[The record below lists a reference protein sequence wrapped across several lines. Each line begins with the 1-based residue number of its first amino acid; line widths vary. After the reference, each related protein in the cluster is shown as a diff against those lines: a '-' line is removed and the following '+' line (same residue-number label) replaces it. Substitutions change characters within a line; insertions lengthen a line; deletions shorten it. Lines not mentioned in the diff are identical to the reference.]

1 MKKLFFALCMMSPLL
16 LQAATMG
23 PDELVKQTSE
33 KVLSTLEKNKALYDK
48 EPDRIYQLVDDII
61 LPHLDFVAMSKLAL
75 GKNWNQATSDQQT
88 RFTEAFKS
96 MLIRTYSKSLTEYA
110 GQKIEYLPYR
120 PADASKMTTE
130 VSSRILQANGPAIPI
145 DYRLRFKDDAWKV
158 FDITIDGISLVTNY
172 RNSFAGDIRAVGMDG
187 LIDKLNAKL
196 ADKAGGPPETAPKPA
211 KGSPLLPCNAG
222 RAVSNCQ
229 VSSIT

>member
-1 MKKLFFALCMMSPLL
+1 MKKFAFVLAMMLPLW
-16 LQAATMG
+16 LQAAPMG
-23 PDELVKQTSE
+23 PEELVRTTTE
-33 KVLSTLEKNKALYDK
+33 KVLSTLEKNRGLYDK

-75 GKNWNQATSDQQT
+75 GKNWNQASAEQQT

-120 PADASKMTTE
+120 PADPGKMTTE
-130 VSSRILQANGPAIPI
+130 VSSRILQSNGPAIPI
-145 DYRLRFKDDAWKV
+145 DYRLRLKDDAWKV
-158 FDITIDGISLVTNY
+158 YDITIDGISLVTNY

-196 ADKAGGPPETAPKPA
+196 ADKAGDQSDTAAKPA
-211 KGSPLLPCNAG
+211 K
-222 RAVSNCQ
+222 
-229 VSSIT
+229 SSS

>member
-75 GKNWNQATSDQQT
+75 GKNWNQATPDQQT

-196 ADKAGGPPETAPKPA
+196 ADKAGDQPETAAKPA
-211 KGSPLLPCNAG
+211 K
-222 RAVSNCQ
+222 
-229 VSSIT
+229 SSS